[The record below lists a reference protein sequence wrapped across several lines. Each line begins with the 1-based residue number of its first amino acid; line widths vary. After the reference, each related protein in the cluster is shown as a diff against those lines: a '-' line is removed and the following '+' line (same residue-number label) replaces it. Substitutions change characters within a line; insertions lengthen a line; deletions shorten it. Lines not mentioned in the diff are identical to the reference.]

1 MCILYV
7 LRLMHKHLEFSVRRF
22 VVTIGTIVTWLGP
35 HIFYLVPK
43 LSKSWDLAR
52 DDILSILLPDIDTW
66 LN

>member
-1 MCILYV
+1 MYIFCII
-7 LRLMHKHLEFSVRRF
+7 RTSIAVRRF

-35 HIFYLVPK
+35 HIFHLVPK
-43 LSKSWDLAR
+43 HSKSWDLAR